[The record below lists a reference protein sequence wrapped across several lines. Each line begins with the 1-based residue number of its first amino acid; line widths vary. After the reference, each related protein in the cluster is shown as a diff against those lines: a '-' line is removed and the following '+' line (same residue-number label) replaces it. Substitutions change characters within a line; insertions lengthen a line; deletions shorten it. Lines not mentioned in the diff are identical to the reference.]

1 MVAYRVE
8 VVENNLKSSNLNL
21 SQSQIK
27 ALKNKFY
34 SHFCDIY
41 LEMIKL
47 DYLTNKEIKDRFK
60 VLNPEIA
67 NNFFSNGK
75 SVILMVSHYGGYEW
89 CTTLN
94 NYFEHQVA
102 AIYTPLKDKELEKL
116 TLKSRKKHGI
126 ELISRYNALDKIRN
140 LEKSGKKVY
149 PSPKNLR
156 IIQNKSDQKNFY
168 SKNNLPTSR
177 FKNYSNI
184 QDLKRNFFNDNFE
197 FPFVWKSSRFGYDG
211 KGVKIIKNIEDLD
224 FSYDHQCLIEEKV
237 SIKKELSVIVSRNID
252 GKIKCFPV
260 VEMEF
265 NEKSNLVEYVMC
277 PANISKETKEKAI
290 IVASEIAKKFEMV
303 GLLAVELFITNDDE
317 ILINEVAPRPHNSGH
332 HTIECCVTS
341 QFDQHIRS
349 ILNLPLGETDILIPG
364 IMVNLVGENMEEG
377 NAVYKNINDIF
388 DIPGV
393 YIHIYGKKKSRL
405 NRKMGHIT
413 IVNKDINKAIEIGK
427 SIKNKIKVT
436 S

>member
-1 MVAYRVE
+1 M
-8 VVENNLKSSNLNL
+8 
-21 SQSQIK
+21 Q
-27 ALKNKFY
+27 
-34 SHFCDIY
+34 
-41 LEMIKL
+41 
-47 DYLTNKEIKDRFK
+47 
-60 VLNPEIA
+60 
-67 NNFFSNGK
+67 FFSSDFKLGILGGGQLGK
-75 SVILMVSHYGGYEW
+75 MLLYDAKRYDLHTKVMDSNKYAPCNKIADDFIIGDITDYDDVINFGNSVDLITVEIENVN
-89 CTTLN
+89 TD
-94 NYFEHQVA
+94 A
-102 AIYTPLKDKELEKL
+102 LEF
-116 TLKSRKKHGI
+116 
-126 ELISRYNALDKIRN
+126 

-177 FKNYSNI
+177 FKNYLNI
-184 QDLKRNFFNDNFE
+184 EELKRNFLHDNFE

-237 SIKKELSVIVSRNID
+237 SIKKELSVIVSRNTD
-252 GKIKCFPV
+252 GQIKCFPV

-277 PANISKETKEKAI
+277 PANISKQTEEKAI
-290 IVASEIAKKFEMV
+290 IIASEIAKKFEMV
-303 GLLAVELFITNDDE
+303 GLLAVELFITNKDE

-349 ILNLPLGETDILIPG
+349 ILNLPLGETGILIPG

-377 NAVYKNINDIF
+377 NVNYKNINDIF

>member
-1 MVAYRVE
+1 M
-8 VVENNLKSSNLNL
+8 
-21 SQSQIK
+21 Q
-27 ALKNKFY
+27 
-34 SHFCDIY
+34 
-41 LEMIKL
+41 
-47 DYLTNKEIKDRFK
+47 
-60 VLNPEIA
+60 
-67 NNFFSNGK
+67 FFSSDFKLGILGGGQLGK
-75 SVILMVSHYGGYEW
+75 MLLYDAKRYDLHTKVMDSNKDAPCNKIADDFIIGDITNYDDVINFGNSVDLITVEIENVN
-89 CTTLN
+89 TD
-94 NYFEHQVA
+94 A
-102 AIYTPLKDKELEKL
+102 LEF
-116 TLKSRKKHGI
+116 
-126 ELISRYNALDKIRN
+126 
-140 LEKSGKKVY
+140 LEKSGKKVC

-184 QDLKRNFFNDNFE
+184 EELKRNFLHDNFE

-237 SIKKELSVIVSRNID
+237 SIKKELSVIVSRNSD
-252 GKIKCFPV
+252 GEIKCFPV

-277 PANISKETKEKAI
+277 PANISKQTEEKAI
-290 IVASEIAKKFEMV
+290 IIASEIAKKFEMV
-303 GLLAVELFITNDDE
+303 GLLAVELFVTNEDE

-377 NAVYKNINDIF
+377 NVNYKNINDIF

>member
-1 MVAYRVE
+1 M
-8 VVENNLKSSNLNL
+8 
-21 SQSQIK
+21 Q
-27 ALKNKFY
+27 
-34 SHFCDIY
+34 
-41 LEMIKL
+41 
-47 DYLTNKEIKDRFK
+47 
-60 VLNPEIA
+60 
-67 NNFFSNGK
+67 FFSSDFKLGILGGGQLGK
-75 SVILMVSHYGGYEW
+75 MLLYDAKRYDLHTKVMDSNKDSPCNKIADDFIIGDITDYDDVINFGNSVDLITVEIENVN
-89 CTTLN
+89 TD
-94 NYFEHQVA
+94 A
-102 AIYTPLKDKELEKL
+102 LEF
-116 TLKSRKKHGI
+116 
-126 ELISRYNALDKIRN
+126 

-177 FKNYSNI
+177 FKNYLNI
-184 QDLKRNFFNDNFE
+184 EELKRNFLHDNFE

-237 SIKKELSVIVSRNID
+237 SIKKELSVIVSRNTD
-252 GKIKCFPV
+252 GQIKCFPV

-277 PANISKETKEKAI
+277 PANISKQTEEKAI
-290 IVASEIAKKFEMV
+290 IIASEIAKKFEMV
-303 GLLAVELFITNDDE
+303 GLLAVELFVTNEDE

-349 ILNLPLGETDILIPG
+349 ILNLPLGETSILIPG

-377 NAVYKNINDIF
+377 NVNYKNINDIF

-427 SIKNKIKVT
+427 SIKSKIKVT

>member
-1 MVAYRVE
+1 M
-8 VVENNLKSSNLNL
+8 
-21 SQSQIK
+21 Q
-27 ALKNKFY
+27 
-34 SHFCDIY
+34 
-41 LEMIKL
+41 
-47 DYLTNKEIKDRFK
+47 
-60 VLNPEIA
+60 
-67 NNFFSNGK
+67 FFSSDFKLGILGGGQLGK
-75 SVILMVSHYGGYEW
+75 MLLYDAKRYDLHTKVMDSNKYAPCNKIADDFIIGDITDYDDVINFGNSVDLITVEIENVN
-89 CTTLN
+89 TD
-94 NYFEHQVA
+94 A
-102 AIYTPLKDKELEKL
+102 LEF
-116 TLKSRKKHGI
+116 
-126 ELISRYNALDKIRN
+126 

-184 QDLKRNFFNDNFE
+184 EELKRNFLHDNFE

-224 FSYDHQCLIEEKV
+224 FSYDRQCLIEEKI
-237 SIKKELSVIVSRNID
+237 SIKKELSVIVSRNTD
-252 GKIKCFPV
+252 GEIKCFPV

-277 PANISKETKEKAI
+277 PANISKQTEEKAI
-290 IVASEIAKKFEMV
+290 IIASEIAKKFEMV
-303 GLLAVELFITNDDE
+303 GLLAVELFVTNKDE

-349 ILNLPLGETDILIPG
+349 ILNLPLGETGILIPG

-377 NAVYKNINDIF
+377 NVNYKNINDIF

>member
-1 MVAYRVE
+1 M
-8 VVENNLKSSNLNL
+8 
-21 SQSQIK
+21 Q
-27 ALKNKFY
+27 
-34 SHFCDIY
+34 
-41 LEMIKL
+41 
-47 DYLTNKEIKDRFK
+47 
-60 VLNPEIA
+60 
-67 NNFFSNGK
+67 FFSSDFKLGILGGGQLGK
-75 SVILMVSHYGGYEW
+75 MLLYDAKRYDLHTKVMDSNKDAPCNKIADDFIIGDITDYNDVINFGNSVDLITVEIENVN
-89 CTTLN
+89 TD
-94 NYFEHQVA
+94 A
-102 AIYTPLKDKELEKL
+102 LEF
-116 TLKSRKKHGI
+116 
-126 ELISRYNALDKIRN
+126 

-156 IIQNKSDQKNFY
+156 IIQNKSEQKNFY

-177 FKNYSNI
+177 FKNYLNI
-184 QDLKRNFFNDNFE
+184 EELKRNFLNDNFE

-237 SIKKELSVIVSRNID
+237 SIKKELSVIVSRNND
-252 GKIKCFPV
+252 GEIKCFPV

-277 PANISKETKEKAI
+277 PANISKQTEEKAI
-290 IVASEIAKKFEMV
+290 IIASEIAKKFEMV
-303 GLLAVELFITNDDE
+303 GLLAVELFITNEDE

-349 ILNLPLGETDILIPG
+349 ILNLPLGETGILIPG

-377 NAVYKNINDIF
+377 NVNYKNINDIF

-413 IVNKDINKAIEIGK
+413 IVNKDVNKAIEIGK
-427 SIKNKIKVT
+427 SIKSKIKVT

>member
-1 MVAYRVE
+1 M
-8 VVENNLKSSNLNL
+8 
-21 SQSQIK
+21 Q
-27 ALKNKFY
+27 
-34 SHFCDIY
+34 
-41 LEMIKL
+41 
-47 DYLTNKEIKDRFK
+47 
-60 VLNPEIA
+60 
-67 NNFFSNGK
+67 FFSSDFKLGILGGGQLGK
-75 SVILMVSHYGGYEW
+75 MLLYDAKRYDLHTKVMDSNKDAPCNKIADDFIIGDITDYDDVINFGNSVDLITVEIENVN
-89 CTTLN
+89 TD
-94 NYFEHQVA
+94 A
-102 AIYTPLKDKELEKL
+102 LEF
-116 TLKSRKKHGI
+116 
-126 ELISRYNALDKIRN
+126 

-184 QDLKRNFFNDNFE
+184 EELKRNFLHDNFE

-224 FSYDHQCLIEEKV
+224 FSYDHQCLIEEKI
-237 SIKKELSVIVSRNID
+237 SIKKELSVIVSRNTD
-252 GKIKCFPV
+252 GEIKCFPV

-277 PANISKETKEKAI
+277 PANIPKQTEEKAI
-290 IVASEIAKKFEMV
+290 IIASEIAKKFEMV
-303 GLLAVELFITNDDE
+303 GLLAVELFVTNKDE

-349 ILNLPLGETDILIPG
+349 ILNLPLGETGILTPG

-377 NAVYKNINDIF
+377 NVNYKNINDIF

>member
-1 MVAYRVE
+1 M
-8 VVENNLKSSNLNL
+8 
-21 SQSQIK
+21 Q
-27 ALKNKFY
+27 
-34 SHFCDIY
+34 
-41 LEMIKL
+41 
-47 DYLTNKEIKDRFK
+47 
-60 VLNPEIA
+60 
-67 NNFFSNGK
+67 FFSSDFKLGILGGGQLGK
-75 SVILMVSHYGGYEW
+75 MLLYDAKRYDLHTKVMDSNKYAPCNKIADDFIIGDITDYDDVINFGNSVDLITVEIENVN
-89 CTTLN
+89 TD
-94 NYFEHQVA
+94 A
-102 AIYTPLKDKELEKL
+102 LEF
-116 TLKSRKKHGI
+116 
-126 ELISRYNALDKIRN
+126 

-177 FKNYSNI
+177 FKNYLNI
-184 QDLKRNFFNDNFE
+184 EELKRNFLHDNFE

-237 SIKKELSVIVSRNID
+237 SIKKELSVIVSRNTD
-252 GKIKCFPV
+252 GEIKCFPV

-277 PANISKETKEKAI
+277 PANISKQTEEKAI
-290 IVASEIAKKFEMV
+290 IIASEIAKKFEMV
-303 GLLAVELFITNDDE
+303 GLLAVELFVTNKDE

-349 ILNLPLGETDILIPG
+349 ILNLPLGETGILIPG

-377 NAVYKNINDIF
+377 NVNYKNINDIF

>member
-1 MVAYRVE
+1 M
-8 VVENNLKSSNLNL
+8 
-21 SQSQIK
+21 Q
-27 ALKNKFY
+27 
-34 SHFCDIY
+34 
-41 LEMIKL
+41 
-47 DYLTNKEIKDRFK
+47 
-60 VLNPEIA
+60 
-67 NNFFSNGK
+67 FFSSDFKLGILGGGQLGK
-75 SVILMVSHYGGYEW
+75 MLLYDAKRYDLHTKVMDSNKDAPCNKIADDFIIGDITDYDDVINFGNLVDLITVEIENVN
-89 CTTLN
+89 TDALE
-94 NYFEHQVA
+94 F
-102 AIYTPLKDKELEKL
+102 LEKL
-116 TLKSRKKHGI
+116 
-126 ELISRYNALDKIRN
+126 
-140 LEKSGKKVY
+140 GKKVY

-168 SKNNLPTSR
+168 SKNNLPTSK

-184 QDLKRNFFNDNFE
+184 EELKRNFLHDNFE

-224 FSYDHQCLIEEKV
+224 FSYDRQCLIEEKV
-237 SIKKELSVIVSRNID
+237 SIKKELSVIVSRNSD
-252 GKIKCFPV
+252 GEIKCFPV

-277 PANISKETKEKAI
+277 PANISKQTEEKAI
-290 IVASEIAKKFEMV
+290 MIASEIAKKFEMV
-303 GLLAVELFITNDDE
+303 GLLAVELFVTNEDE

-349 ILNLPLGETDILIPG
+349 ILNLPLGETGILIPG

-377 NAVYKNINDIF
+377 NVNYKNINDIF

>member
-1 MVAYRVE
+1 M
-8 VVENNLKSSNLNL
+8 
-21 SQSQIK
+21 Q
-27 ALKNKFY
+27 
-34 SHFCDIY
+34 
-41 LEMIKL
+41 
-47 DYLTNKEIKDRFK
+47 
-60 VLNPEIA
+60 
-67 NNFFSNGK
+67 FFSSDFKLGILGGGQLGK
-75 SVILMVSHYGGYEW
+75 MLLYDAKRYDLHTKVMDSNKDAPCNKIADDFIVGDITDYNDVINFGNSVDLITVEIENVN
-89 CTTLN
+89 TD
-94 NYFEHQVA
+94 A
-102 AIYTPLKDKELEKL
+102 LEF
-116 TLKSRKKHGI
+116 
-126 ELISRYNALDKIRN
+126 

-149 PSPKNLR
+149 PSSKNLR

-184 QDLKRNFFNDNFE
+184 EELKRNFLHDNFE

-224 FSYDHQCLIEEKV
+224 FSYDHQCLIEEKI
-237 SIKKELSVIVSRNID
+237 SIKKELSVIVSRNTD
-252 GKIKCFPV
+252 GEIKCFPV

-277 PANISKETKEKAI
+277 PANISKQTEEKAI
-290 IVASEIAKKFEMV
+290 IIASEIAKKFEMV
-303 GLLAVELFITNDDE
+303 GLLAVELFVTNKDE

-349 ILNLPLGETDILIPG
+349 ILNLPLGETGILIPG

-377 NAVYKNINDIF
+377 NVNYKNINDIF

>member
-1 MVAYRVE
+1 M
-8 VVENNLKSSNLNL
+8 
-21 SQSQIK
+21 Q
-27 ALKNKFY
+27 
-34 SHFCDIY
+34 
-41 LEMIKL
+41 
-47 DYLTNKEIKDRFK
+47 
-60 VLNPEIA
+60 
-67 NNFFSNGK
+67 FFSSDFKLGILGGGQLGK
-75 SVILMVSHYGGYEW
+75 MLLYDAKRYDLHTKVMDSNKDAPCNKIADDFIIGDITDYDDVINFGNSVDLITVEIENVN
-89 CTTLN
+89 TD
-94 NYFEHQVA
+94 A
-102 AIYTPLKDKELEKL
+102 LEF
-116 TLKSRKKHGI
+116 
-126 ELISRYNALDKIRN
+126 

-184 QDLKRNFFNDNFE
+184 EELKRNFLHDNFE

-224 FSYDHQCLIEEKV
+224 FSYDHQCLIEEKI
-237 SIKKELSVIVSRNID
+237 SIKKELSVIVSRNTD
-252 GKIKCFPV
+252 GEIKCFPV

-277 PANISKETKEKAI
+277 PANISKQTEEKAI
-290 IVASEIAKKFEMV
+290 IIASEIAKKFEMV
-303 GLLAVELFITNDDE
+303 GLLAVELFVTNKDE

-349 ILNLPLGETDILIPG
+349 ILNLPLGETGILTPG

-377 NAVYKNINDIF
+377 NVNYKNINDIF

>member
-1 MVAYRVE
+1 M
-8 VVENNLKSSNLNL
+8 
-21 SQSQIK
+21 Q
-27 ALKNKFY
+27 
-34 SHFCDIY
+34 
-41 LEMIKL
+41 
-47 DYLTNKEIKDRFK
+47 
-60 VLNPEIA
+60 
-67 NNFFSNGK
+67 FFSSDFKLGILGGGQLGK
-75 SVILMVSHYGGYEW
+75 MLLYDAKRYDLHTKVMDSNKDAPCNKIADDFIVGDITDYDDVINFGNLVDLITVEIENVN
-89 CTTLN
+89 TD
-94 NYFEHQVA
+94 A
-102 AIYTPLKDKELEKL
+102 LEF
-116 TLKSRKKHGI
+116 
-126 ELISRYNALDKIRN
+126 

-156 IIQNKSDQKNFY
+156 IIQNKSDQKKFY

-184 QDLKRNFFNDNFE
+184 EELKRNFFNDNFE

-237 SIKKELSVIVSRNID
+237 SIKKELSVIVSRNTD
-252 GKIKCFPV
+252 GEIKCFPV

-277 PANISKETKEKAI
+277 PANISKQTEEKAI
-290 IVASEIAKKFEMV
+290 IIASEIAKKFEMV
-303 GLLAVELFITNDDE
+303 GLLAVELFVTNEDE

-349 ILNLPLGETDILIPG
+349 ILNLPLGETGILIPG

-377 NAVYKNINDIF
+377 NVNYKNINDIF

>member
-1 MVAYRVE
+1 M
-8 VVENNLKSSNLNL
+8 
-21 SQSQIK
+21 Q
-27 ALKNKFY
+27 
-34 SHFCDIY
+34 
-41 LEMIKL
+41 
-47 DYLTNKEIKDRFK
+47 
-60 VLNPEIA
+60 
-67 NNFFSNGK
+67 FFSSDFKLGILGGGQLGK
-75 SVILMVSHYGGYEW
+75 MLLYDAKRYDLHTKVMDSNKDAPCNKIADDFIIGDITDYDDVINFGNLVDLITVEIENVN
-89 CTTLN
+89 TDALE
-94 NYFEHQVA
+94 F
-102 AIYTPLKDKELEKL
+102 LEKL
-116 TLKSRKKHGI
+116 
-126 ELISRYNALDKIRN
+126 
-140 LEKSGKKVY
+140 GKKVY
-149 PSPKNLR
+149 PSAKNLR

-168 SKNNLPTSR
+168 SKNNLPTSK

-184 QDLKRNFFNDNFE
+184 EELKRNFLHDNFE

-224 FSYDHQCLIEEKV
+224 FSYDHQCLIEEKI
-237 SIKKELSVIVSRNID
+237 SIKKELSVIVSRNTD
-252 GKIKCFPV
+252 GEIKCFPV

-277 PANISKETKEKAI
+277 PANISKQTEEKAI
-290 IVASEIAKKFEMV
+290 MIASEIAKKFEMV
-303 GLLAVELFITNDDE
+303 GLLAVELFVTNEDE

-349 ILNLPLGETDILIPG
+349 ILNLPLGETGILIPG

-377 NAVYKNINDIF
+377 NVNYKNINDIF